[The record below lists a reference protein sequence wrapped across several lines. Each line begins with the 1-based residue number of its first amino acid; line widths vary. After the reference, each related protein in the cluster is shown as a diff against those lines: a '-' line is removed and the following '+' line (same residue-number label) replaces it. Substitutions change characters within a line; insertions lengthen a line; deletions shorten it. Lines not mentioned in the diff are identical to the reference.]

1 VLVTHY
7 LSPGLRLL
15 KYELCFGPA
24 ETCWPPLML
33 SHSGGFFKEFNLMKS
48 LIKKI
53 GKAVGEEKKGR
64 INKGGRPKV
73 PHKKSE
79 ALSVMCNL
87 LEKKIIQ
94 ANARNV
100 GKTVSVFLRDLGL
113 HNRAVIRVRTL
124 PRSVLQLTGTLNHI
138 AANINQIAKKH
149 NQGNDLN
156 GMERALLNQEIRSL
170 QTLVRDIKNS
180 IS

>member
-1 VLVTHY
+1 MFRPCRNSLAPTHAIAFGEIFLRQLKLMENVT
-7 LSPGLRLL
+7 
-15 KYELCFGPA
+15 
-24 ETCWPPLML
+24 
-33 SHSGGFFKEFNLMKS
+33 
-48 LIKKI
+48 KKI
-53 GKAVGEEKKGR
+53 SKTQGKEKKER
-64 INKGGRPKV
+64 ISRGGRPKV

-94 ANARNV
+94 ANARNS

-113 HNRAVIRVRTL
+113 HNRAVVRVRTL

-138 AANINQIAKKH
+138 AANINQLAKKR
-149 NQGNDLN
+149 NQGNDFH

-170 QTLVRDIKNS
+170 QTLVRDIKNFMS
-180 IS
+180 

>member
-1 VLVTHY
+1 MFRPCRNSLAPAHAIAF
-7 LSPGLRLL
+7 GGIFLRKL
-15 KYELCFGPA
+15 K
-24 ETCWPPLML
+24 LM
-33 SHSGGFFKEFNLMKS
+33 EN

-53 GKAVGEEKKGR
+53 SKTQSTEKKGK

-73 PHKKSE
+73 LHKKSE

-94 ANARNV
+94 INARSS

-113 HNRAVIRVRTL
+113 HNRAVVRVRTL

-138 AANINQIAKKH
+138 AANINQLAKKR
-149 NQGNDLN
+149 NQGNDFN

-170 QTLVRDIKNS
+170 QSLVKEIKS
-180 IS
+180 FIS

>member
-1 VLVTHY
+1 MKD
-7 LSPGLRLL
+7 LL
-15 KYELCFGPA
+15 K
-24 ETCWPPLML
+24 
-33 SHSGGFFKEFNLMKS
+33 
-48 LIKKI
+48 KI
-53 GKAVGEEKKGR
+53 SNKAGEEKKGR

-73 PHKKSE
+73 SHKKSE

-94 ANARNV
+94 ANARNA

-113 HNRAVIRVRTL
+113 QSRAVVRVRTL

-138 AANINQIAKKH
+138 AANINQLAKKR
-149 NQGNDLN
+149 NQGSDFN

-170 QTLVRDIKNS
+170 QAIVKEIKNFVS
-180 IS
+180 

>member
-1 VLVTHY
+1 
-7 LSPGLRLL
+7 
-15 KYELCFGPA
+15 
-24 ETCWPPLML
+24 ML
-33 SHSGGFFKEFNLMKS
+33 SHSGGFFKEFNLMKD

-53 GKAVGEEKKGR
+53 GKTVGEGKKGR
-64 INKGGRPKV
+64 INIGGRPKV
-73 PHKKSE
+73 QHKKSE

-94 ANARNV
+94 ANARNI

-113 HNRAVIRVRTL
+113 NNRTAVRLRTL

-138 AANINQIAKKH
+138 AANINQLAKKR
-149 NQGNDLN
+149 NQGNDFN

-170 QTLVRDIKNS
+170 QTLVKDIRS
-180 IS
+180 FTS